1 MSDQSGSFKVPPSI
15 NTGNLSMDRFPAG
28 AYRANLYVYDS
39 FGHIE
44 WYALLP
50 GSFADGRY
58 FTIGR
63 GTDCDITFDDGAVSS
78 RHAFISAED
87 GALIIR
93 DLRSTNGTTVNKVP
107 LTEHVLT
114 HGDVIRMGASD
125 IRFLFSYRESPVHL
139 VLDFKEGPNAGKT
152 VATYGSSTNIGRL
165 NCAINLQGRGIA
177 AQHVRIDAFGAE
189 LMYVVNLQPEN
200 DVWLNGERI
209 SRIAAARQTDRL
221 TVGEHV
227 IQLRIADPSEV
238 LDAVPTGDG
247 TLQVAEQTVGHGA
260 EPIARMSATDMR
272 LLSAHIDHVDADAPP
287 ASQVRAA
294 LPLDA
299 LLQSPRSMKTSPPPS
314 LMPPSLAPMQAPPAR
329 ASFPKPEPQ
338 VVAGPPPRVSRPVS
352 APPVQQQRLVSERP
366 PAPPKRRVLWAVI
379 LLPALLVGLIV
390 GAFVVRLP
398 ESTQLDATLV
408 VVDAPRT
415 TVQWPAAGRIDRLHV
430 RVGQRI
436 VIDEPIAELTDV
448 AAEKKIVEID
458 AQILKLQ
465 SKSPTARKVRA
476 PIPGSVRRRLRD
488 ARTQRQAA
496 SIAAE
501 QARAAFER
509 RELSL
514 SQYQQAKVRF
524 DRARKA
530 VYAAQAAVDEAAG
543 RRIIKTEGGLTTAD
557 RAHIVELRGQRVTLL
572 AASKM
577 LVKSTMSG
585 TIIDLGDTTAPQQMV
600 AKDTALMVVRS
611 GVAERYLRVNVPE
624 PVLRSVE
631 SVGRGV
637 LKASGVRPVDVRLGR
652 AAPSASADGTY
663 PMRVAVPSL
672 VNDVLKPGQP
682 LSVHVDLPPRR
693 ALFALWDS
701 ISGD

>member
-1 MSDQSGSFKVPPSI
+1 
-15 NTGNLSMDRFPAG
+15 MDRFPTG

-44 WYALLP
+44 WFALLP
-50 GSFADGRY
+50 SSFADGRY

-63 GTDCDITFDDGAVSS
+63 GTDCDISLDDGAVSS
-78 RHAFISAED
+78 RHAFIAAED
-87 GALIIR
+87 GALIVR

-139 VLDFKEGPNAGKT
+139 VLDFEEGPNAGKT

-165 NCAINLQGRGIA
+165 NCAINLQGRGVA

-189 LMYVVNLQPEN
+189 LMYVVNLQPSN
-200 DVWLNGERI
+200 DVWLNGERV
-209 SRIAAARQTDRL
+209 SRIAPARQTDRL

-227 IQLRIADPSEV
+227 IQLRIADPSELV
-238 LDAVPTGDG
+238 DAVPMGDG
-247 TLQVAEQTVGHGA
+247 TLQVAEQTPGHGA

-272 LLSAHIDHVDADAPP
+272 ILSAHISH
-287 ASQVRAA
+287 
-294 LPLDA
+294 LDA
-299 LLQSPRSMKTSPPPS
+299 AEQPPPGALVQLPQSEKTAPPPS
-314 LMPPSLAPMQAPPAR
+314 LMPPSLAPMKAPPAR
-329 ASFPKPEPQ
+329 PAFHDAEAQ
-338 VVAGPPPRVSRPVS
+338 VVTGPPPRVSRPV
-352 APPVQQQRLVSERP
+352 PQPRTQQQRLVSERP
-366 PAPPKRRVLWAVI
+366 PPPPKRRVLWAVI

-398 ESTQLDATLV
+398 ESTTLDATVV

-430 RVGQRI
+430 QAGQRI
-436 VIDEPIAELTDV
+436 VVDEPIAELTDV
-448 AAEKKIVEID
+448 AAEEQIISID
-458 AQILKLQ
+458 AKILALQ
-465 SKSPTARKVRA
+465 SKSPTARKVKA
-476 PIPGSVRRRLRD
+476 PIPGSVRRRLRE
-488 ARTQRQAA
+488 ARRQRESA

-514 SQYQQAKVRF
+514 TQYQQAQARF

-530 VYAAQAAVDEAAG
+530 VYAAKAAMDEASR
-543 RRIIKTEGGLTTAD
+543 RRIIKTEGGLTPAD
-557 RAHIVELRGQRVTLL
+557 EAEIARLRAQRATLL
-572 AASKM
+572 ARSKM
-577 LVKSTMSG
+577 LVKSTLTG
-585 TIIDLGDTTAPQQMV
+585 TIINLGETTAPQQMV
-600 AKDTALMVVRS
+600 AKDAALMVVRS
-611 GVAERYLRVNVPE
+611 GVGDRYLRVDVPE
-624 PVLRSVE
+624 DVLRSVE

-637 LKASGVRPVDVRLGR
+637 LKAEGVRPVDVQLGR
-652 AAPSASADGTY
+652 AAPSASADGTF
-663 PMRVAVPSL
+663 PMRVPVPGL
-672 VNDVLKPGQP
+672 VGDVLKPDQAIE
-682 LSVHVDLPPRR
+682 VHVELPARR

-701 ISGD
+701 IRGE